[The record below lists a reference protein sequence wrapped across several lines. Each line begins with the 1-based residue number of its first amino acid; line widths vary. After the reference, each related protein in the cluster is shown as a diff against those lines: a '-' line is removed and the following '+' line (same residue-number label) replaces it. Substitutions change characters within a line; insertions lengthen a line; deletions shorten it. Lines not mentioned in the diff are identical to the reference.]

1 MRRIDFVSLKLFI
14 AVADELSL
22 TKAGEREHLSLAA
35 VSKRVSDLES
45 HVGSALLYRQH
56 KGVALTPAGHSLL
69 HHARNLLSNVEQM
82 HADLSEF
89 SSGIKGHVRIQANAS
104 ATIEYLPDSLSTF
117 KRLAPEVRIDLEE
130 RLSAE
135 IVRSVRDGSTDIG
148 IYAGHVDAT
157 DLEVFSYR
165 HDILVLVTHSDHPL
179 AGRQAVRMGDT
190 LDYEHICFQQDTALH
205 ARLQNTAVDLDRS
218 LRVRIQLRS
227 FEAICRMIHT
237 GMGIGI
243 LPLHAIRNHLPTMR
257 IAAVKLDEQWASRE
271 LRLCVRSYEA
281 LSLIARQMVDHLLVD
296 APMKASI
303 VATELPM
310 HGLKIEKGQA
320 LPPPIR

>member
-1 MRRIDFVSLKLFI
+1 MRRLDFVSLKLFI

-35 VSKRVSDLES
+35 VSKRISDLES

-69 HHARNLLSNVEQM
+69 HHARNLLSNIEQM
-82 HADLSEF
+82 NADLSEF

-104 ATIEYLPDSLSTF
+104 ATIEYLPDSLSSF
-117 KRLAPEVRIDLEE
+117 KQMSPEIKIDLEE
-130 RLSAE
+130 RPSAE
-135 IVRSVRDGSTDIG
+135 IVRSVRDGTTDIG
-148 IYAGHVDAT
+148 IYAGHVEAQ

-165 HDILVLVTHSDHPL
+165 HDTLVLVIHDDHPL
-179 AGRQAVRMGDT
+179 AGRQRVHMGDT

-205 ARLQNTAVDLDRS
+205 ARLQNTAIDLDRS

-227 FEAICRMIHT
+227 FEAICRMIHA

-243 LPLHAIRNHLPTMR
+243 LPLHAIRNHLPHMR
-257 IAAVKLDEQWASRE
+257 IATVRLEEPWAARE
-271 LRLCVRSYEA
+271 LRLCVRSYES
-281 LSLIARQMVDHLLVD
+281 LSVIARQMVDHLLAD
-296 APMKASI
+296 API
-303 VATELPM
+303 
-310 HGLKIEKGQA
+310 
-320 LPPPIR
+320 